1 MSESDDEEQIAEEIT
16 EEFVE
21 VVKSWVTIDDE
32 IRKKLIEIKELKDE
46 RKEFETFIL
55 EYMGKINESV
65 IDISDGK
72 LRKNKS
78 NTKAGLKQESIQSAL
93 LDITQDTSKAM
104 EMTKYIMDNR
114 PTTERIN
121 LKRTKNRVT
130 KKKKG
135 NNKNQDI

>member
-93 LDITQDTSKAM
+93 QDITQDTVKAM

>member
-1 MSESDDEEQIAEEIT
+1 MSESDDEEKIAEEIT

-21 VVKSWVTIDDE
+21 VVKSWVSIDDE

-130 KKKKG
+130 KKTKG
-135 NNKNQDI
+135 HNKNQDI

>member
-1 MSESDDEEQIAEEIT
+1 MSDSDNEGKVLEEVT

-32 IRKKLIEIKELKDE
+32 IRKKTAEIKELKDE

-55 EYMGKINESV
+55 EYM
-65 IDISDGK
+65 DK

-78 NTKAGLKQESIQSAL
+78 NTKGGLKQESIQSTL
-93 LDITQDTSKAM
+93 LDITQDTNKAM
-104 EMTKYIMDNR
+104 EMTKRIMDDR
-114 PTTERIN
+114 PMTERVN
-121 LKRTKNRVT
+121 LKRTKNRGQR
-130 KKKKG
+130 KKKS

>member
-1 MSESDDEEQIAEEIT
+1 MSDSDNEGKVLEEVT

-32 IRKKLIEIKELKDE
+32 IRKKTAEIKELKDE

-55 EYMGKINESV
+55 EYMDKINENV
-65 IDISDGK
+65 IAISDGK

-78 NTKAGLKQESIQSAL
+78 NTKGGLKQESIQSTL
-93 LDITQDTSKAM
+93 LDITQDTNKAM
-104 EMTKYIMDNR
+104 EMTKRIMDDR
-114 PTTERIN
+114 PMTERVN
-121 LKRTKNRVT
+121 LKRTKNRGQR
-130 KKKKG
+130 KKKS

>member
-1 MSESDDEEQIAEEIT
+1 MSESDDEGKIPDEIT

-55 EYMGKINESV
+55 EYMDKINESV

-78 NTKAGLKQESIQSAL
+78 NTKGGLKQESIQTAL
-93 LDITQDTSKAM
+93 LDITKDTNKAM

-114 PTTERIN
+114 PTTERVN
-121 LKRTKNRVT
+121 LKRTKNRGSR
-130 KKKKG
+130 KKKA

>member
-1 MSESDDEEQIAEEIT
+1 MSDSDNEEVPAEVT

-32 IRKKLIEIKELKDE
+32 IRKKTAEIKELKNE

-55 EYMGKINESV
+55 EYMGKINENV
-65 IDISDGK
+65 ISISDGK
-72 LRKNKS
+72 LRRNKS
-78 NTKAGLKQESIQSAL
+78 NTKGGLKQETIQSAL

-104 EMTKYIMDNR
+104 EMTKYIMENR

-121 LKRTKNRVT
+121 LKRTKNRGSR
-130 KKKKG
+130 KKKS
-135 NNKNQDI
+135 NNTNQDI

>member
-1 MSESDDEEQIAEEIT
+1 
-16 EEFVE
+16 
-21 VVKSWVTIDDE
+21 
-32 IRKKLIEIKELKDE
+32 
-46 RKEFETFIL
+46 
-55 EYMGKINESV
+55 MGKINESV